1 MDEAREK
8 ALAAVGE
15 AYISGALTALDDAPR
30 TKLFYEVLAEIAEA
44 AGLRAYLPHRVTDPV
59 VAAHL
64 DPRAVYEIDRA
75 HVTSAAVLI
84 AYAGIPSFGVGIEVE
99 LAREHGVPVIIVAER
114 DRPISR
120 LLLGNP
126 AVVEVVKFADLDSL
140 RRTLAAALAA
150 VGSVTREGARPI
162 VADDVVVQRFIASLE
177 SARRLPAAEVA
188 ALLRVGELDGQ
199 TASAI
204 SDAVHTGRLFA
215 AGLRDL
221 VGRYALRGPDLGA
234 FVLVDVLERSPS
246 EAAATLGVDPRTVRR
261 HVATARVRVGLPE
274 DAAPDS
280 VAQWLVT
287 ELIAP
292 PTRALQLRLF
302 ANSQKEPHEQRTA
315 EAEDHRQA
323 GLAVEEGEPRA

>member
-8 ALAAVGE
+8 TPVAAGD
-15 AYISGALTALDDAPR
+15 AYISGALTALEDAAR

-44 AGLRAYLPHRVTDPV
+44 AGLRAYLPHRVSDPV
-59 VAAHL
+59 AAAHV

-84 AYAGIPSFGVGIEVE
+84 AYAGVPSFGVGIEVE
-99 LAREHGVPVIIVAER
+99 LAREHAVPVIIVAER

-126 AVVEVVKFADLDSL
+126 AVVEVVKFADLDGL
-140 RRTLAAALAA
+140 RRSLSAALAA
-150 VGSVTREGARPI
+150 VRSVTRAGARPI

-177 SARRLPAAEVA
+177 HARRLPAAEVT
-188 ALLRVGELDGQ
+188 ALLRIGELDGQ
-199 TASAI
+199 TATAI
-204 SDAVHTGRLFA
+204 RDAVQSGRLFA

-221 VGRYALRGPDLGA
+221 VGRYALRAADLGA
-234 FVLVDVLERSPS
+234 FVLRDVLERS
-246 EAAATLGVDPRTVRR
+246 AADAATTLGIDPRTVRR

-292 PTRALQLRLF
+292 PTRALQLHLF
-302 ANSQKEPHEQRTA
+302 GVTKARH
-315 EAEDHRQA
+315 
-323 GLAVEEGEPRA
+323 

>member
-1 MDEAREK
+1 MDEGREQTPV
-8 ALAAVGE
+8 AVGE

-44 AGLRAYLPHRVTDPV
+44 AGLRAYLPHRVSDPV
-59 VAAHL
+59 AAAHL

-75 HVTSAAVLI
+75 HVTGAAVVI

-99 LAREHGVPVIIVAER
+99 LAREHAVPVIVVAER

-126 AVVEVVKFADLDSL
+126 AVVEVVKFADLEGL
-140 RRTLAAALAA
+140 RRALAAALAA
-150 VGSVTREGARPI
+150 VGSVMREGTRPV
-162 VADDVVVQRFIASLE
+162 VADDVVVQRFITSLE
-177 SARRLPAAEVA
+177 HARRLPAVEVT
-188 ALLRVGELDGQ
+188 ALMRVGELDGD
-199 TASAI
+199 TATAI
-204 SDAVHTGRLFA
+204 RDAVQSGRLFA

-221 VGRYALRGPDLGA
+221 VGRYALRGADLGA
-234 FVLVDVLERSPS
+234 FVLRDVLERSLS
-246 EAAATLGVDPRTVRR
+246 ETAGTLGVDPRAVRR

-274 DAAPDS
+274 DAGPDS

-292 PTRALQLRLF
+292 PTRALQLHLF
-302 ANSQKEPHEQRTA
+302 GISNARH
-315 EAEDHRQA
+315 
-323 GLAVEEGEPRA
+323 